1 MREDYDVDYNNIKN
15 NKNTENNNNI
25 NSNNLQEPTNDNSPI
40 RRKSKLHERL
50 GIMQNNQN
58 ILNIKSDE
66 EKNLFD
72 DDDDEEGSSVNFDLG
87 KNIYRY
93 NILLVGDCSVGKTS
107 IINRF
112 IDNRFNRN
120 LKNTINI
127 EFRIKSIKLDSNT
140 VVDLKIW
147 DTCGEEKFHSITK
160 NFYHEADGIFIIF
173 DLGNYQSF
181 SNIKIFMKDIND
193 VCNINNKAIMIIGN
207 KNDIT
212 IEEQKVKDK
221 EIKKILE
228 KNREIKYLDVSARSG
243 NNIGDMFIQMSKLI
257 FLNKNKIIENEDEDK
272 DNSSEYILKI
282 GKYSRKNSKKS
293 VKSIEQE
300 RKDKCC

>member
-1 MREDYDVDYNNIKN
+1 MREDYDPKYNNIQN
-15 NKNTENNNNI
+15 NETTKNNNNI
-25 NSNNLQEPTNDNSPI
+25 NNNIQEHRNDNSPI

-50 GIMQNNQN
+50 GIIQNNQN

-66 EKNLFD
+66 ENNILD
-72 DDDDEEGSSVNFDLG
+72 DGDDEEGSSVNYDLG

-93 NILLVGDCSVGKTS
+93 NIILVGDCSVGKTS

-207 KNDIT
+207 KNDIA

>member
-1 MREDYDVDYNNIKN
+1 
-15 NKNTENNNNI
+15 
-25 NSNNLQEPTNDNSPI
+25 
-40 RRKSKLHERL
+40 
-50 GIMQNNQN
+50 
-58 ILNIKSDE
+58 
-66 EKNLFD
+66 
-72 DDDDEEGSSVNFDLG
+72 
-87 KNIYRY
+87 
-93 NILLVGDCSVGKTS
+93 
-107 IINRF
+107 
-112 IDNRFNRN
+112 
-120 LKNTINI
+120 
-127 EFRIKSIKLDSNT
+127 
-140 VVDLKIW
+140 
-147 DTCGEEKFHSITK
+147 
-160 NFYHEADGIFIIF
+160 
-173 DLGNYQSF
+173 
-181 SNIKIFMKDIND
+181 MKDIND

-293 VKSIEQE
+293 LKSVEQE
-300 RKDKCC
+300 RKYKCC